1 MRRILIL
8 ATLGLLATPAF
19 AKGVRNSSKEPA
31 AAPLKAGTINDQE
44 ARRCILQRLVE
55 TTGMKEWKIQL
66 QKLAGTSRGFVASS
80 GARHESGTINVARN
94 YPNQGALRVYLIPK
108 D

>member
-8 ATLGLLATPAF
+8 ATLGLLTTPAF
-19 AKGVRNSSKEPA
+19 AKSSSKEPA
-31 AAPLKAGTINDQE
+31 AAPAKAGSTIGDQE
-44 ARRCILQRLVE
+44 ARKCIVQRLVDK
-55 TTGMKEWKIQL
+55 TGVKDWRIEL
-66 QKLAGTSRGFVASS
+66 QKLAGTSRGFVATS
-80 GARHESGTINVARN
+80 GPRHESGTINVARN